1 MRRVGA
7 DVLNTLM
14 PSDCRVCGAAMVEL
28 SWVRVCEAC
37 IERVGSPMDAGQ
49 GLSCSRCGDALGMES
64 ARFVAAMGVS
74 ECTMC
79 RLAPPLFDRAVSF
92 ASYDGEMRRMMHL
105 LKFEGMRGI
114 AGHVLG
120 DSLARA
126 AQGLRSGPDGR
137 RMAAAGRQ
145 AESNGRGSQPR
156 EREAEPAPGAPGR
169 FAADHV
175 LVVPVPLFA
184 TREKKRGYNQA
195 RLLAEA
201 AIVALRRR
209 EPDWK
214 LQLCPGVLVRVK
226 DTPTLYA
233 LNPRQRR
240 TGLRGAFA
248 VPDAEAVRGRE
259 VLLID
264 DIMTT
269 GATARECARV
279 LKQAG
284 AVRVWVVTAARA
296 LPDGGRGMRGSDGLA
311 PSMDGVAMWD
321 NFSAPV
327 AEMERQADS

>member
-1 MRRVGA
+1 
-7 DVLNTLM
+7 
-14 PSDCRVCGAAMVEL
+14 
-28 SWVRVCEAC
+28 
-37 IERVGSPMDAGQ
+37 
-49 GLSCSRCGDALGMES
+49 MES
-64 ARFVAAMGVS
+64 ARFAAAMGVS

-126 AQGLRSGPDGR
+126 AQELRTGPDGR

-201 AIVALRRR
+201 AIAALRRR

-248 VPDAEAVRGRE
+248 VPDQCHWGSPELPPHDAACGTTWQ
-259 VLLID
+259 LID
-264 DIMTT
+264 SIDFT
-269 GATARECARV
+269 G
-279 LKQAG
+279 LIPIG
-284 AVRVWVVTAARA
+284 
-296 LPDGGRGMRGSDGLA
+296 PGSMRQVCRRLR
-311 PSMDGVAMWD
+311 M
-321 NFSAPV
+321 
-327 AEMERQADS
+327 RQ